1 MMGTHFG
8 SSQELR
14 WNDLYNWNANHSNSY
29 GIRGIIVEYGGLE
42 SFGDPI
48 VRIATKRIINL
59 YDRRV
64 TQATVT
70 ISEGAQAGDKLIAG
84 ANDLSD
90 LGLTVTGDE
99 TDTLVFSG
107 VGTCKNYL
115 DLVKATTFEHTG
127 IQGTRK
133 ISVEIGNTVKPD
145 GSDHYFKKVDGNLS
159 YQQADYQ
166 ASYSNLCGLQGY
178 LANATTASDLS
189 SIDSLGITNGN
200 EAWVNG
206 TDRCQGG
213 RYRSGFWR
221 YTSGPWKDKEFW
233 RLRVNYTASIE
244 SDSACNDTA
253 LRSDQNSVRVGPFES
268 ANWINDHPGAN
279 DNDYLTFLGSSSNPG
294 IKTRGGEANSTVNS
308 YIIRFGGSVGDYTGA
323 NLEEVNDL
331 VVNPGPLRAEI
342 SFYADGSENSIFI
355 DNEDTLEVPTAGD
368 GALSTGWSKTE
379 NYVSQSQPLK
389 ITPPTDQVIR
399 SEDWRREIAKVY
411 YKNININNFTPGNRR
426 IKIVLVYADSS
437 LNDTIGVV
445 KNIGSKNK
453 LTVSPISW
461 NNR

>member
-1 MMGTHFG
+1 M
-8 SSQELR
+8 
-14 WNDLYNWNANHSNSY
+14 
-29 GIRGIIVEYGGLE
+29 
-42 SFGDPI
+42 
-48 VRIATKRIINL
+48 K
-59 YDRRV
+59 
-64 TQATVT
+64 
-70 ISEGAQAGDKLIAG
+70 
-84 ANDLSD
+84 
-90 LGLTVTGDE
+90 
-99 TDTLVFSG
+99 
-107 VGTCKNYL
+107 
-115 DLVKATTFEHTG
+115 
-127 IQGTRK
+127 
-133 ISVEIGNTVKPD
+133 
-145 GSDHYFKKVDGNLS
+145 
-159 YQQADYQ
+159 
-166 ASYSNLCGLQGY
+166 GY
-178 LANATTASDLS
+178 LANVTTAADLD
-189 SIDSLGITNGN
+189 SIASLGVTDGN

-253 LRSDQNSVRVGPFES
+253 LRSNQNSVRVGPFES
-268 ANWINDHPGAN
+268 VNWINDHPGAN
-279 DNDYLTFLGSSSNPG
+279 DYDYLTFLSSSSDSG
-294 IKTRGGEANSTVNS
+294 IKTREGAANSTVNS
-308 YIIRFGGSVGDYTGA
+308 YVIRYGGSVGDYTGA

-342 SFYADGSENSIFI
+342 SFYEDGSENSIFI
-355 DNEDTLEVPTAGD
+355 NNEDTLEVQIVGD
-368 GALSTGWSKTE
+368 GALSTGWTKTG

-389 ITPPTDQVIR
+389 VTPPTDQVIR

-453 LTVSPISW
+453 VTVSPISW